1 MSGQADIPLS
11 GEAVPIHFVLWR
23 AEPGGMESYVVAY
36 ARHFQGTRRTFLFS
50 LRSGPNTLTD
60 AVTGYAQGHDRN
72 AKLYLVW
79 FRYCRA
85 HRRDRFH
92 LLNCGPIILLIA
104 LLAGVRRPLYHIHGT
119 RYWAGALDHALL
131 RAAWFFTVP
140 FRPLFVANSRF
151 SADAFRRTAIPVRPM
166 VVYNGFDTAALL
178 AGRRLRT
185 RLSRMAYAGRIAH
198 GKNADLVIVLFNA
211 VAERFP
217 DIELHIAG
225 TGAQE
230 NDLRDQALMS
240 PFRRRIHF
248 HGWVADMAGFYSS
261 VDLVVFPSSHESYG
275 NVLAE
280 ALINGLPVLASDLP
294 AFAEIHGDK
303 AAFSLGNPEDRYG
316 FTQHFIAAIERYP
329 QLAERAFALSHD
341 LAERSAMDAHVE
353 AIARLHDTA

>member
-1 MSGQADIPLS
+1 
-11 GEAVPIHFVLWR
+11 
-23 AEPGGMESYVVAY
+23 MESYVTAY
-36 ARHFQGTRRTFLFS
+36 VERFKASRPTYLFS
-50 LRSGPNTLTD
+50 LRNGSNTLTNE
-60 AVTGYAQGHDRN
+60 VTGYSEGHASNGR
-72 AKLYLVW
+72 LYAAW

-92 LLNCGPIILLIA
+92 LLNCGPVILLTA
-104 LLAGVRRPLYHIHGT
+104 LLAGIREPLYHIHGT
-119 RYWAGALDHALL
+119 RYWTGALDHVLL
-131 RAAWFFTVP
+131 RAAWFLTWP

-151 SADAFRRTAIPVRPM
+151 CAETFHRTAIPVRPI

-185 RLSRMAYAGRIAH
+185 RLERMAYVGRIAH

-217 DIELHIAG
+217 ELELHIAG
-225 TGAQE
+225 TGAME

-248 HGWVADMAGFYSS
+248 HGWVPDMAAFYSS
-261 VDLVVFPSSHESYG
+261 MDLVVFPSDHESYG

-303 AAFSLGNPEDRYG
+303 ATFSLGDPKDRDAVKQR
-316 FTQHFIAAIERYP
+316 FAVAIERFP
-329 QLAERAFALSHD
+329 QLAERAFTLSHD
-341 LAERSAMDAHVE
+341 LAERSAMSTHVE